1 MIVRIMGEGQF
12 DLDDSELPGLND
24 LDSAVESAVEGGDE
38 QQFRSSLDAL
48 LNAVR
53 QRGEPVPDDA
63 LVDSDLIL
71 PPADATLE
79 EGRALLGD
87 EGLIPDPV

>member
-79 EGRALLGD
+79 EVRALLGD